1 MSDVQEPNWQRQ
13 LLVGLAALLV
23 VGVVIGAIVAV
34 IAVKAADVTL
44 NSSGPGHH
52 GPIIP
57 STAGAGSPSTPS
69 HTSSTSG
76 NQPTTPSPT
85 HQTPHRALTLS
96 ASPRHVASMGR
107 INLDGRYPGHD
118 GTSLQ
123 IQRSFKGGAWQDFPV
138 TVTVHGD
145 HFATYVETGY
155 TGANRFRVLDKASGK
170 TSNAVLVIVK

>member
-13 LLVGLAALLV
+13 LLVGIVALLV

-34 IAVKAADVTL
+34 LALKAADVTL
-44 NSSGPGHH
+44 NDSGPGHQ

-69 HTSSTSG
+69 QTTSTPG
-76 NQPTTPSPT
+76 NEPTTPSRT
-85 HQTPHRALTLS
+85 NHTPHRALTLS

-118 GTSLQ
+118 GASLRV
-123 IQRSFKGGAWQDFPV
+123 QRSFKGGAWSDFPV

-145 HFATYVETGY
+145 HYATYVETGY
-155 TGANRFRVLDKASGK
+155 TGANRFRVLDEATGK